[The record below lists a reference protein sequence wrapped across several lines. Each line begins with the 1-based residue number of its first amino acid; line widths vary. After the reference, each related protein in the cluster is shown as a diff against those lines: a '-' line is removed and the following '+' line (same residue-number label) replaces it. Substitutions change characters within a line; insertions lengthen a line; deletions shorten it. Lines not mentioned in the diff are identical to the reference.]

1 MNRVMQMRPLKSPN
15 PRIHFVLFS
24 EHSPFRART
33 VENKMKFKRHDKH
46 RNRNQGEKY
55 GTL

>member
-1 MNRVMQMRPLKSPN
+1 MNRPMQMRPLKSPN

-33 VENKMKFKRHDKH
+33 VENKMKFKRHNKH
-46 RNRNQGEKY
+46 RNRNQGE
-55 GTL
+55 